1 MIFRLFL
8 VALYSL
14 LPGAAYTTS
23 CARAAGCWTPA
34 VAPPSIMGRRQER
47 SRGREIRVAVED
59 EDEDHSHNIPHQKQ
73 RQSRRRRSERTKD
86 NEDDGYDMRPDS
98 LFSSGPFV
106 VLRLFVTALLTVV
119 LVASVL
125 LAWRRRRVSSAD
137 EALTSVIK
145 DHGDVSAYHQ
155 QTQREPHPTAS
166 LVAVHNQQRS
176 SPPPSQRLASPPWPL
191 PSVALTSLTSASP
204 PAP

>member
-1 MIFRLFL
+1 MRRRPCVCHHRPCSTCRWRGMLRERTATQSRADMTTTTTHTRGCDS
-8 VALYSL
+8 VRDRQKEERERASACR

-23 CARAAGCWTPA
+23 CARAAGCWTLH

-119 LVASVL
+119 LVASAL
-125 LAWRRRRVSSAD
+125 LAWRRRRSA
-137 EALTSVIK
+137 AQMK
-145 DHGDVSAYHQ
+145 H
-155 QTQREPHPTAS
+155 
-166 LVAVHNQQRS
+166 
-176 SPPPSQRLASPPWPL
+176 
-191 PSVALTSLTSASP
+191 
-204 PAP
+204 